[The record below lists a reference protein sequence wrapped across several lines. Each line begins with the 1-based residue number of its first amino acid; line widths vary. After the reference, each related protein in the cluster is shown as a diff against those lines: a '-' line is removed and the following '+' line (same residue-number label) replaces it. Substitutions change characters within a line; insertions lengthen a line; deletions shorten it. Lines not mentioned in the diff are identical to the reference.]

1 MKVRVMRPS
10 LAGTKVPTIDDM
22 GMLPRE
28 QYTWKLRTR
37 TLVLGERTR
46 VMGIVNATPDSF
58 SDGGEFAAVNAAVA
72 HAVRLLDEGADIID
86 IGGESTRP
94 GAGAGTAEAVSE
106 VEEQRRVL
114 PVIEAL
120 LRARPD
126 AIVSVDTY
134 RASTAREAMQL
145 GAEIVNDVSGM
156 QWDAGMARVCA
167 DNGCGVVAMHTR
179 GLPSEWATQARLG
192 ADEIV
197 PLVMDGLRS
206 SVAQLARAGCAR
218 ESIVL
223 DPGFGFGKRGDENW
237 VLLRELDRLRA
248 LGFPVLVGLSR
259 KGFLRSAVAST
270 RDELDEATAA
280 ANAIAAVGGA
290 HVVRVHDVART
301 VRAVAVADAA
311 LAAMRSFD

>member
-1 MKVRVMRPS
+1 ME
-10 LAGTKVPTIDDM
+10 I
-22 GMLPRE
+22 LPRE
-28 QYTWKLRTR
+28 HYTWKLRTR
-37 TLVLGERTR
+37 TLALGERTR

-58 SDGGEFAAVNAAVA
+58 SDGGEFAAVDAAVA
-72 HAVRLLDEGADIID
+72 HAVRLLDEGADIVD
-86 IGGESTRP
+86 VGGESTRP

-106 VEEQRRVL
+106 IEEQQRVL

-120 LRARPD
+120 LRVRPD

-134 RASTAREAMQL
+134 RANTAREALRL

-156 QWDAGMARVCA
+156 QWDADMAGVCA
-167 DNGCGVVAMHTR
+167 ESGCGVVAMHTR
-179 GLPSEWATQARLG
+179 GLPSEWAMQTRLD
-192 ADEIV
+192 ADAIV

-206 SVAQLARAGCAR
+206 SVAQLVSAGCVR

-237 VLLRELDRLRA
+237 VLLRELNRLRA
-248 LGFPVLVGLSR
+248 LGFPLLAGLSR
-259 KGFLRSAVAST
+259 KGFLRSAAEAST
-270 RDELDEATAA
+270 RDELDDATAA
-280 ANAIAAVGGA
+280 ANAIAVAGGA
-290 HVVRVHDVART
+290 HLVRVHDVAHT